1 MNTTVDHQAAE
12 LVIQKKKIKVQLPL
26 LVNTC
31 ALKVG
36 DELVLKQADA
46 SSRSHKEAV
55 HRHVTLEIKS
65 TTSHAK
71 KAKHE

>member
-1 MNTTVDHQAAE
+1 
-12 LVIQKKKIKVQLPL
+12 VIQKKKMKVQLPL

-36 DELVLKQADA
+36 DELMLKQADA
-46 SSRSHKEAV
+46 SSKSLTDAV
-55 HRHVTLEIKS
+55 KRHVTLEIKS
-65 TTSHAK
+65 TDSRQFVDK